1 MILCGSLDST
11 ETTLSDPSDVSGRA
25 ILTLR
30 SVEIHL
36 SDQKFV
42 SSDDAF
48 SIVSLFLF
56 EKKHL
61 LALIGYDL
69 IVEVISKPRKYDN
82 FREKKVSGVGFE
94 PMTFRIVKFK
104 LIKTLK
110 TNNLH
115 EKDRIHGD
123 SNSGPLDHSRFSN
136 FKLL

>member
-1 MILCGSLDST
+1 VILCGSLDST

-48 SIVSLFLF
+48 SIVPLFLF

-82 FREKKVSGVGFE
+82 FREKKCLE
-94 PMTFRIVKFK
+94 
-104 LIKTLK
+104 
-110 TNNLH
+110 
-115 EKDRIHGD
+115 
-123 SNSGPLDHSRFSN
+123 
-136 FKLL
+136 

>member
-1 MILCGSLDST
+1 VILCGSLDST

-48 SIVSLFLF
+48 SIVPLFLF

-104 LIKTLK
+104 LI
-110 TNNLH
+110 
-115 EKDRIHGD
+115 
-123 SNSGPLDHSRFSN
+123 
-136 FKLL
+136 